1 MFLRCKRVLSCIII
15 CVILLV
21 SNAYALD
28 LSARSAV
35 VIDRLSGKV
44 IYAKNAE
51 SKMSMASTTKIMT
64 AICALENGNLSDVVK
79 VHPSAVGV
87 EGSSMYLGHG
97 EEITLENL
105 VYGLMLASG
114 NDAAVAIAMHIS
126 GSVDEFAKLMNQT
139 ANKIGAVNTQF
150 KNPNGLDAEGHYTTA
165 HDLALITRYGLEN
178 VNGFADIVKTYEKKM
193 PWQGKDYDRVLHNH
207 NKLLRIYEGCDGVKT
222 GFTKKSG
229 RCLVSSATR
238 DNLGVIAVTL
248 NAPNDWDDHAKMLD
262 YAFQS
267 YSVKKV
273 ITKGEYIGT
282 VNVARGMDD
291 KVSLIAGEDVYATV
305 KNGENPDVKIEY
317 DIPTEI
323 KAPVGFEKIAG
334 KVIVSWD
341 GFSKSINAVTKAYVP
356 EKNDTYIDK
365 IRKIILSWIR
375 II

>member
-1 MFLRCKRVLSCIII
+1 MILCVFLLI
-15 CVILLV
+15 

-28 LSARSAV
+28 LSAKSAV
-35 VIDRLSGKV
+35 VIDRLTGKV

-51 SKMSMASTTKIMT
+51 SKMPMASTTKIMT

-87 EGSSMYLGHG
+87 EGSSMYLGYG

-126 GSVDEFAKLMNQT
+126 GSVDEFAKLMNHT
-139 ANKIGAVNTQF
+139 ANKIGAVNTSF

-193 PWQGKDYDRVLHNH
+193 SWQGRDYDRVLHNH
-207 NKLLRIYEGCDGVKT
+207 NKLLRLYEGSNGVKT

-238 DNLGVIAVTL
+238 DNLSVIAVTL
-248 NAPNDWDDHAKMLD
+248 NAPNDWDDHTKMLD
-262 YAFQS
+262 YAFCN
-267 YSVKKV
+267 YSAKKV

-282 VNVARGMDD
+282 VRVAHGMDD
-291 KVSLIAGEDVYATV
+291 KVSLIASEDVYATV
-305 KNGENPDVKIEY
+305 KNGENPDLKIEY
-317 DIPTEI
+317 DIPSELS
-323 KAPVGFEKIAG
+323 APVGFEEFAG
-334 KVIVSWD
+334 RVTVSWD

>member
-1 MFLRCKRVLSCIII
+1 MFLRYKKVLLGVSL
-15 CVILLV
+15 CVILLCQNV
-21 SNAYALD
+21 YALD

-35 VIDRLSGKV
+35 VIDRLSGKI

-51 SKMSMASTTKIMT
+51 AKMPMASTTKIMT

-97 EEITLENL
+97 EEITLQNL

-139 ANKIGAVNTQF
+139 ANKIGVVNTSF

-165 HDLALITRYGLEN
+165 HDLALITRYGLEK
-178 VNGFADIVKTYEKKM
+178 VKGFADIVKTYEKKM

-262 YAFQS
+262 YAFQN

-305 KNGENPDVKIEY
+305 KNGENTNVKIEY

-356 EKNDTYIDK
+356 EKNDTYLDK